1 MIEGEP
7 SQTALHVAAARAA
20 HLRYDPSPHILVD
33 ECAEA
38 LLGERAEALIPSY
51 ADGRSFLLLEN
62 RLAIPL
68 RARYGEDRLA
78 AAYADGVRQLVVL
91 GAGLDSY
98 AFRRPTE
105 QAELQVYEVDHPST
119 QAWKT
124 ARLAE
129 LAWEVP
135 DFLTFVP
142 CDFEKTPVS
151 EVLKRTRFVES
162 EPAVVTWMG
171 VVYYLEPET
180 ARQALVDLHGILAPR
195 SEVVFDYQFPFED
208 LPERYSEIPK
218 TMNSYLKGVGE
229 PQQNR
234 YRRAELRE
242 VILAAGYAEALLPEP
257 EELYARYYAPLA
269 TPIPMS
275 ERFGLA
281 VARR

>member
-20 HLRYDPSPHILVD
+20 HLRYDPGPHILVD
-33 ECAEA
+33 DRAQA
-38 LLGERAEALIPSY
+38 LLGERAEALMQSY
-51 ADGRSFLLLEN
+51 ADDGSFLLVEN

-68 RARYGEDRLA
+68 RARYAEDRLA
-78 AAYADGVRQLVVL
+78 AAYRDGVRQLVVL

-98 AFRRPTE
+98 AFRRPT
-105 QAELQVYEVDHPST
+105 QLGELRVYEVDHPST

-124 ARLAE
+124 ARIAE
-129 LAWEVP
+129 LAWEIP
-135 DFLTFVP
+135 DFLTFVQ
-142 CDFEKTPVS
+142 CDFEKTQVS
-151 EVLKRTRFVES
+151 EVLKRASFVES

-180 ARQALVDLHGILAPR
+180 ARHALVDLYDLLAAR

-208 LPERYSEIPK
+208 LPERYAKIPK
-218 TMNSYLKGVGE
+218 TMNTYLKGVGE
-229 PQQNR
+229 PQLNR
-234 YRRAELRE
+234 YRREELRE
-242 VILAAGYAEALLPEP
+242 VILAAGYAQALLPERD
-257 EELYARYYAPLA
+257 ELHARYYAPLD
-269 TPIPMS
+269 TRIPMS